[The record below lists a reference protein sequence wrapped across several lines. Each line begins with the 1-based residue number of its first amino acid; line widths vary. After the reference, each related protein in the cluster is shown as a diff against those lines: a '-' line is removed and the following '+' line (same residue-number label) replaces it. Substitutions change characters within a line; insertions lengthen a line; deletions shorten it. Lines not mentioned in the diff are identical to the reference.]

1 MERRD
6 FVRNVTGGAA
16 WTALS
21 ASRVIG
27 ANDRVVAGIIG
38 CGGRGRT
45 VMREMLRAPNTEL
58 AVACDVFDA
67 NAARAAHDLA
77 GGQAKTVK
85 DFRRLLE
92 MREVDA
98 VQISTP
104 DHWHAIPTVL
114 ALEAGKHVYVE
125 KPFALTIR
133 EGRAMVEAA
142 RRTGRILYPGTQHR
156 SAPHIAE
163 AARMVQSGEIG
174 DVSLVR
180 VWNSGNIAPDVMK
193 KQPDSDPPAGLDWD
207 FYLGPS
213 PTASFNRRRFLTTYR
228 LFYDYA
234 GGYITDFGNHRV
246 DSVHQIMNASSPH
259 TISAVGRR
267 LCPENAGDIFDLHV
281 VTYQYPN
288 FVMEYVAN
296 WVNTNGIGGRSP
308 GMSYYGMRGAYNR
321 PHGFA
326 FYGTKAAL
334 YVDRIGYET
343 FPELEPGPPY
353 ETPAAGET
361 NLKYRAERKAF
372 QGADA
377 TSLHAQSFISQVRIG
392 HKGTID
398 EMVGHTA
405 TAACHL
411 GTIAAKTGR
420 TLHWNAAREDFEN
433 DAEASKLL
441 TRTLRKPY
449 DLIQL

>member
-1 MERRD
+1 MERRE
-6 FVRNVTGGAA
+6 FVRTAA
-16 WTALS
+16 VTALS
-21 ASRVIG
+21 ASRVFG
-27 ANDRVVAGIIG
+27 ANERVIVGLIG
-38 CGGRGRT
+38 CGGRGRQ
-45 VMREMLRAPNTEL
+45 VMHGLLQAPDTEL
-58 AVACDVFDA
+58 AATCDVYDP
-67 NAARAAHDLA
+67 NAERASKDLS
-77 GGQAKTVK
+77 GGHAKTIK

-92 MREVDA
+92 MKEVDA
-98 VQISTP
+98 VMVSTP
-104 DHWHAIPTVL
+104 DHWHSIITVL

-142 RRTGRILYPGTQHR
+142 RRTQRILFPGTQHR

-180 VWNSGNIAPDVMK
+180 VWNSGNIAPDIQK
-193 KQPDSDPPAGLDWD
+193 KVPDSDPPPGLDWD

-213 PTASFNRRRFLTTYR
+213 PEAHFNRMRFLTNYR
-228 LFYDYA
+228 VFYDYA

-246 DSVHQIMNASSPH
+246 DSVHQIMGASSPH

-288 FVMEYVAN
+288 FIMEYVAS
-296 WVNTNGIGGRSP
+296 WVNSNGIGGRSP
-308 GMSYYGMRGAYNR
+308 GMKYYGMRGLYNR

-343 FPELEPGPPY
+343 FPEAQPGLPY
-353 ETPAAGET
+353 ASAPADEKG
-361 NLKYRAERKAF
+361 LKYRAERKAF

-377 TSLHAQSFISQVRIG
+377 TVQHAQNFVKQVRIG
-392 HKGTID
+392 HKGEVD
-398 EMVGHTA
+398 EMVGHRA

-420 TLHWNAAREDFEN
+420 TLHWNAELEDFEN
-433 DAEASKLL
+433 DAEAARLL
-441 TRTLRKPY
+441 TRELRKPY
-449 DLIQL
+449 DLIRI

>member
-1 MERRD
+1 MERRQ
-6 FVRNVTGGAA
+6 FVRNVSEAAA

-21 ASRVIG
+21 ASRVLG
-27 ANDRVVAGIIG
+27 ANDRVTVGIIG
-38 CGGRGRT
+38 CGGRGRM

-58 AVACDVFDA
+58 AAACDVYDN
-67 NAARAAHDLA
+67 NAALAAQELSA
-77 GGQAKTVK
+77 GRAKTIK

-92 MREVDA
+92 TRDIDA

-104 DHWHAIPTVL
+104 DHWHAIATVL

-125 KPFALTIR
+125 KPFALTVR

-163 AARMVQSGEIG
+163 AARMVQSGAIG

-180 VWNSGNIAPDVMK
+180 VWNSGNIAPDLMK
-193 KQPDSDPPAGLDWD
+193 KLPDSAPPAGLDWD

-213 PTASFNRRRFLTTYR
+213 PAAPFNTRRFLTTYR
-228 LFYDYA
+228 LYYDYA
-234 GGYITDFGNHRV
+234 GGYITDYGNHRI
-246 DSVHQIMNASSPH
+246 DSVHQIMNATSPH

-267 LCPENAGDIFDLHV
+267 LCPANAGDIFDLHV
-281 VTYQYPN
+281 VTYQYAN
-288 FVMEYVAN
+288 FVLEYVAS
-296 WVNTNGIGGRSP
+296 WVNGHGIGGRSP
-308 GMSYYGMRGAYNR
+308 GMNYYGMRGPYDR

-326 FYGTKAAL
+326 FYGAKASL
-334 YVDRIGYET
+334 YVDRIGYEL
-343 FPELEPGPPY
+343 FPEPERG
-353 ETPAAGET
+353 
-361 NLKYRAERKAF
+361 AERKAF

-377 TSLHAQSFISQVRIG
+377 TSLHAQNFIQQVRAG
-392 HKGTID
+392 HKGAID

-405 TAACHL
+405 TLACHL
-411 GTIAAKTGR
+411 GTIAAKVGR
-420 TLHWNAAREDFEN
+420 TLHWNAQAEDFEG

-441 TRTLRKPY
+441 TRDLRKPY
-449 DLIQL
+449 DLIRI

>member
-6 FVRNVTGGAA
+6 FVRNVTGAAA

-27 ANDRVVAGIIG
+27 ANDRVVVGIIG

-45 VMREMLRAPNTEL
+45 VMRETLRAPNTEL
-58 AVACDVFDA
+58 AVACDVYDA
-67 NAARAAHDLA
+67 NAARAAHDLS

-92 MREVDA
+92 TREVDA

-156 SAPHIAE
+156 SAPHVAE

-234 GGYITDFGNHRV
+234 GGYITDYGNHRV

-392 HKGTID
+392 HKGAID

-433 DAEASKLL
+433 DPEASKLL
-441 TRTLRKPY
+441 TRSLRKPY

>member
-1 MERRD
+1 MERRQ
-6 FVRNVTGGAA
+6 FVQNVTGAAA

-21 ASRVIG
+21 ASRVLG
-27 ANDRVVAGIIG
+27 ANDRVQVGIIG

-45 VMREMLRAPNTEL
+45 VMREMLRAPNTSL
-58 AVACDVFDA
+58 AAACDVYDT
-67 NAARAAHDLA
+67 NAQRAATDLS
-77 GGQAKTVK
+77 GGQAKTLG

-92 MREVDA
+92 MRAIDA

-104 DHWHAIPTVL
+104 DHWHAIATVL

-163 AARMVQSGEIG
+163 AARMVQNGEIG
-174 DVSLVR
+174 EVSLVR
-180 VWNSGNIAPDVMK
+180 VWNSGNIAPDLMK

-207 FYLGPS
+207 FYSGPS
-213 PTASFNRRRFLTTYR
+213 PLAPFNRRRFLTTYR
-228 LFYDYA
+228 VFYDYA
-234 GGYITDFGNHRV
+234 GGYITDYGNHRV
-246 DSVHQIMNASSPH
+246 DSVHQIMNATGPH

-281 VTYQYPN
+281 VTYQYPG

-296 WVNTNGIGGRSP
+296 WVNSNGVGGRSP
-308 GMSYYGMRGAYNR
+308 GMNYYGMRGAYNR

-343 FPELEPGPPY
+343 FPELEPGAPY
-353 ETPAAGET
+353 ETPAPGEG
-361 NLKYRAERKAF
+361 NVKYRTGRKQF

-377 TSLHAQSFISQVRIG
+377 TSLHAQNFIQQVRIG
-392 HKGTID
+392 HKGAVD
-398 EMVGHTA
+398 EMTGHHA
-405 TAACHL
+405 TMACHL

-420 TLHWNAAREDFEN
+420 TLHWDAQKEDFEN
-433 DAEASKLL
+433 DPEASKLL
-441 TRTLRKPY
+441 TRELRKPY
-449 DLIQL
+449 DLIRL

>member
-6 FVRNVTGGAA
+6 FLTASA

-21 ASRVIG
+21 ASRVMG
-27 ANDRVVAGIIG
+27 ANERVTLGLVG
-38 CGGRGRT
+38 CGGRGRQ
-45 VMREMLRAPNTEL
+45 VMRGMLQAPNTIL
-58 AVACDVFDA
+58 AATCDVYDT
-67 NAARAAHDLA
+67 NAQRAAKELT
-77 GGQAKTVK
+77 GGQAKTLR

-92 MREVDA
+92 IKEVDA
-98 VQISTP
+98 IQVSTP
-104 DHWHAIPTVL
+104 DHWHANVAVL
-114 ALEAGKHVYVE
+114 SLEAGKHVYTE

-142 RRTGRILYPGTQHR
+142 RRTQRILFPGTQHR

-163 AARMVQSGEIG
+163 AAHIVQSGEIG

-193 KQPDSDPPAGLDWD
+193 KVPDSDPPEGLDWD

-213 PTASFNRRRFLTTYR
+213 PTAPFNRRRFLVTYR
-228 LFYDYA
+228 LFSDYA
-234 GGYITDFGNHRV
+234 GGYITDFGNHRI
-246 DSVHQIMNASSPH
+246 DSVHQIMGSSAPH

-281 VTYQYPN
+281 VTYQYPD
-288 FVMEYVAN
+288 FVMEYTAC
-296 WVNTNGIGGRSP
+296 WVNSHGLGGRSP
-308 GMSYYGMRGAYNR
+308 GMKYYGMRGPYNR

-334 YVDRIGYET
+334 YVDRIGYEI
-343 FPELEPGPPY
+343 FPELVPGPPY
-353 ETPAAGET
+353 GGPPEKESA
-361 NLKYRAERKAF
+361 LKYRAERKTV

-377 TSLHAQSFISQVRIG
+377 TALHAQNFIRQVRTG
-392 HKGTID
+392 HKGPVD
-398 EMVGHTA
+398 EMVGHRA

-411 GTIAAKTGR
+411 GTIAAKVGR
-420 TLHWNAAREDFEN
+420 TLHW
-433 DAEASKLL
+433 DAEKEEFANDPEAAKLL
-441 TRTLRKPY
+441 TRELRKPY
-449 DLIQL
+449 DLIRI

>member
-1 MERRD
+1 MERRE
-6 FVRNVTGGAA
+6 FVRNTTGAAA

-21 ASRVIG
+21 ASRILG
-27 ANDRVVAGIIG
+27 ANDRVMLGIIG

-45 VMREMLRAPNTEL
+45 VMREMLRAPGAEL
-58 AVACDVFDA
+58 AATCDVYDA
-67 NAARAAHDLA
+67 NAARANQDLA
-77 GGQAKTVK
+77 GGRAKTAK
-85 DFRRLLE
+85 DFRHLLD
-92 MREVDA
+92 MRELDA

-125 KPFALTIR
+125 KPFALTVR

-142 RRTGRILYPGTQHR
+142 CRTGRILYPGTQHR

-163 AARMVQSGEIG
+163 AARMVESGEIG

-180 VWNSGNIAPDVMK
+180 VWNSGNIAPDLMK

-213 PTASFNRRRFLTTYR
+213 PAAPFNRRRFLTTYR
-228 LFYDYA
+228 VFYDYA
-234 GGYITDFGNHRV
+234 GGYITDFGNHRI
-246 DSVHQIMNASSPH
+246 DSVHQIMNASGPH

-288 FVMEYVAN
+288 FIMEYVAC
-296 WVNTNGIGGRSP
+296 WVNSNGIGGRSP
-308 GMSYYGMRGAYNR
+308 GMRYYGMRGAYNR

-334 YVDRIGYET
+334 YVDRIGYEV
-343 FPELEPGPPY
+343 FPEVAPGPPY
-353 ETPAAGET
+353 ETPSASET
-361 NLKYRAERKAF
+361 NVQYRAERKAF

-377 TSLHAQSFISQVRIG
+377 TSIHAQNFIAQVRVG
-392 HKGTID
+392 HKGAVD
-398 EMVGHTA
+398 EMTGHRA
-405 TAACHL
+405 TMACHL
-411 GTIAAKTGR
+411 GTIAAKVGR
-420 TLHWNAAREDFEN
+420 TLRWDQQREDFEN
-433 DAEASKLL
+433 DPDASRLL
-441 TRTLRKPY
+441 TRNLRKPY
-449 DLIQL
+449 DLIRI

>member
-6 FVRNVTGGAA
+6 FVRNVTGAAA

-27 ANDRVVAGIIG
+27 ANDRVVVGIIG

-45 VMREMLRAPNTEL
+45 VMRETLRAPNTEL
-58 AVACDVFDA
+58 AVACDVYDA
-67 NAARAAHDLA
+67 NAARAAHDLS

-92 MREVDA
+92 TREVDA

-156 SAPHIAE
+156 SAPHVAE

-234 GGYITDFGNHRV
+234 GGYITDYGNHRV

-392 HKGTID
+392 HKSAID

-433 DAEASKLL
+433 DPEASKLL
-441 TRTLRKPY
+441 TRSLRKPY

>member
-1 MERRD
+1 MERRE
-6 FVRNVTGGAA
+6 FVRNATGAAA

-21 ASRVIG
+21 ASRILG
-27 ANDRVVAGIIG
+27 ANDRVQVAIIG

-58 AVACDVFDA
+58 AAACDVYDT
-67 NAARAAHDLA
+67 NAARAAHDLS
-77 GGQAKTVK
+77 GDRAKTIK
-85 DFRRLLE
+85 DFRRVFE
-92 MREVDA
+92 MHEVDA

-125 KPFALTIR
+125 KPFARTIR

-163 AARMVQSGEIG
+163 AARLVESGEIG

-213 PTASFNRRRFLTTYR
+213 PIAPFNRRRFLTTYR

-234 GGYITDFGNHRV
+234 GGYITDFGNHRI
-246 DSVHQIMNASSPH
+246 DSVHQIMNESHPR

-281 VTYQYPN
+281 VTYQYPK
-288 FVMEYVAN
+288 FIMEYVAC
-296 WVNTNGIGGRSP
+296 WVNSNGIGGRSP
-308 GMSYYGMRGAYNR
+308 GLNYYGMRGAYNR

-343 FPELEPGPPY
+343 FPELEPGAPY
-353 ETPAAGET
+353 ETPAPGET
-361 NLKYRAERKAF
+361 NLKYRAARKAF

-377 TSLHAQSFISQVRIG
+377 TSVHAQNFIAQVRTG
-392 HKGTID
+392 HKGAVD

-411 GTIAAKTGR
+411 GTIAAKVGR
-420 TLHWNAAREDFEN
+420 TLHWDAQQEDFEN
-433 DAEASKLL
+433 DAEASALL
-441 TRTLRKPY
+441 TRELRKPY
-449 DLIQL
+449 AWIRI